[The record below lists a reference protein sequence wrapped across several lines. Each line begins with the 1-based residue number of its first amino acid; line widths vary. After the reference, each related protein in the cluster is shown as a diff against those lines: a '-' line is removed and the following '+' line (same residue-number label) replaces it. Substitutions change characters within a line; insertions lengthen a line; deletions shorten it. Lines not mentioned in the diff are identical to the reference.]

1 MIRTCK
7 VLLYN
12 EPLIAASEGF
22 KLLVNNDFKTKLQ
35 IDLFADCGI
44 YSRFGLKVISWVS
57 FYLMVMNALLRWVW
71 FLKSCPL
78 KLNGV

>member
-12 EPLIAASEGF
+12 KRLFAASEGF
-22 KLLVNNDFKTKLQ
+22 ELLVNNDFKTKLQ

-57 FYLMVMNALLRWVW
+57 FYL
-71 FLKSCPL
+71 SII
-78 KLNGV
+78 